1 VNNSGCSLLRE
12 ARTKAQERYLAGVVY
27 SNCRVD
33 LTARSAQLKRA
44 GWAVSTVPAGWDV
57 PAAAGSGGWLVWSQ
71 VLSPAG

>member
-1 VNNSGCSLLRE
+1 MRFIKKNNMSSNFALVLAVEFSL
-12 ARTKAQERYLAGVVY
+12 A
-27 SNCRVD
+27 
-33 LTARSAQLKRA
+33 ARSAQLKRA

>member
-1 VNNSGCSLLRE
+1 M
-12 ARTKAQERYLAGVVY
+12 VY